1 MKYFGTTIQ
10 ETIDAFRP
18 HLGGRGRGSSTR
30 DAWVRICISAVLLA
44 AGLYFAARA
53 DKENTKLG
61 MTLVGFVA
69 GYWLK

>member
-10 ETIDAFRP
+10 ETMDAFRP
-18 HLGGRGRGSSTR
+18 HLGGRGSSAR
-30 DAWVRICISAVLLA
+30 DAWVRICVSAVLLA
-44 AGLYFAARA
+44 AGLYFAARG